1 MNVNSNFTNNRKI
14 LATIQVLFNRGMV
27 DQTVYIHAMEYYSAM
42 KKNGLLI
49 HPTSSTSLMEF
60 RSTMLNE

>member
-1 MNVNSNFTNNRKI
+1 MLI
-14 LATIQVLFNRGMV
+14 ATLQIIEKYWQQFKCYSTGEWLTKLF
-27 DQTVYIHAMEYYSAM
+27 YIHAMEYYSAM